1 MADKRILIIGGGFG
15 GVAAAL
21 AARRRLG
28 RQHRVTL
35 VDRSARTHLCGSYP
49 LLMVGERH
57 TRTLTR
63 SLNPLRRHGVEFL
76 ESEVTAI
83 DLEGRSVTLSD
94 GKRPFD
100 YLVLAP
106 GAEYDWD
113 VVPGA
118 TSAHSF
124 YDLEQARRLR
134 ARLRSFR
141 KGRLVIA
148 VARMPYKCPP
158 APFEAA
164 FILDWY
170 FRQKGVRKAIEIHVF
185 TPEPA
190 VLPIAGPE
198 AGAALTRD
206 LSQRGIELHTNA
218 GITAVRGDR
227 EAVFSDSTTV
237 DADCVITIPV
247 HRVPRILETV
257 GLAAAGGWVPVKPD
271 TLETRVP
278 GVYAIGDVNVI
289 EMANGR
295 GLPKAG
301 VFASSQG
308 ETVGLNIAATVSGGE
323 PVSFPGRGH
332 CFLMYGTSEGA
343 MLQGE
348 FLAAG
353 KPSVT
358 FQPPSASGARAKE
371 RFERDWRSFRV

>member
-21 AARRRLG
+21 AARQSLG

-35 VDRSARTHLCGSYP
+35 VDRSARTYLCGSYP

-63 SLNPLRRHGVEFL
+63 SLNPLRKHGVEFL
-76 ESEVTAI
+76 QSEVTAI
-83 DLEGRSVTLSD
+83 DLEGKTVTLSD

-113 VVPGA
+113 AVPGA
-118 TSAHSF
+118 ASAHSF
-124 YDLEQARRLR
+124 YDLEMARRLR
-134 ARLRSFR
+134 TRLRSFR
-141 KGRLVIA
+141 KGRVVVA

-170 FRQKGVRKAIEIHVF
+170 FRRSGVRKAIEIHVF

-206 LSQRGIELHTNA
+206 LGERGIELHTNA

-227 EAVFSDSTTV
+227 EAVFGDNMTL
-237 DADCVITIPV
+237 DADLVITIPV
-247 HRVPRILETV
+247 HRVPNIVEAT
-257 GLAAAGGWVPVKPD
+257 GLTATGGWVPVKAD

-278 GVYAIGDVNVI
+278 GVYAIGDVNVV

-308 ETVGLNIAATVSGGE
+308 ETVGHNIAAAVNGDE
-323 PVSFPGRGH
+323 PVKFPGIGG

-348 FLAAG
+348 FLTAG

-358 FQPPSASGARAKE
+358 FQPPSANGGRAKE
-371 RFERDWRSFRV
+371 RFERDWRSFQV